1 MSRIGGRGR
10 GFGRGHR
17 GSNQGGRGG
26 HRSNGHSSRKNNN
39 TTKPKTRLED
49 HIYHVGS
56 AQQASDYVTNTNFIV
71 NYIKKTYDMGGDIGQ
86 ALEKLEHQVIAAP
99 EIDTEQKTKQG
110 ALYDILFKTQC
121 EQWVIRK
128 NKYED
133 NKVKAYA
140 LLYRFEIFVSFHR

>member
-1 MSRIGGRGR
+1 MSRSGGRGR

-26 HRSNGHSSRKNNN
+26 YRSNGHSSKKSNNNN

-86 ALEKLEHQVIAAP
+86 ALEKLEHQIIEAPVIDA
-99 EIDTEQKTKQG
+99 EQKTKQG
-110 ALYDILFKTQC
+110 DLYEILFKTQC

-133 NKVKAYA
+133 NKVKAC
-140 LLYRFEIFVSFHR
+140 

>member
-86 ALEKLEHQVIAAP
+86 ALEKLEHNQTYNV
-99 EIDTEQKTKQG
+99 
-110 ALYDILFKTQC
+110 
-121 EQWVIRK
+121 
-128 NKYED
+128 
-133 NKVKAYA
+133 
-140 LLYRFEIFVSFHR
+140 